1 MIIIP
6 ARLESTRFPNKPLAL
21 INGKEMILHV
31 YEKCA
36 TIEDTWVATP
46 NVELYQLML
55 SRGYQ
60 AVLTSEQPTG
70 TDRVAEAIA
79 FLNDEQDIYINVQ
92 GDAPAIDTLDIIDV
106 ILEKK
111 KHPNHVIGT
120 MCKLRHNNQNVVKV
134 IQNAG
139 QLCYMTRKGESRY
152 KQCGLYAFNSAELTM
167 FYNMP
172 KKEEMLRRHENIEI
186 MRFVEMGYP
195 VQMVEIEGGPEVDVP
210 EDIAIVE
217 QYLLQ
222 KVGG

>member
-6 ARLESTRFPNKPLAL
+6 ARMESTRFPNKPLAL

-31 YEKCA
+31 YERC
-36 TIEDTWVATP
+36 TGIDDTWIATP
-46 NVELYQLML
+46 NFELYQFIL
-55 SRGYQ
+55 SKGYQ
-60 AVLTSEQPTG
+60 ALITSEQLTG

-79 FLNDEQDIYINVQ
+79 FINDEQDIYINVQ
-92 GDAPAIDTLDIIDV
+92 GDAPTIDTFDILNV
-106 ILEKK
+106 MLEKK

-120 MCKLRHNNQNVVKV
+120 MCKIGHNNENVVKV

-139 QLCYMTRKGESRY
+139 QLCYMTRQGESRY
-152 KQCGLYAFNSAELTM
+152 RQCGLYAFNSAELTM
-167 FYNMP
+167 FYNFP
-172 KKEEMLRRHENIEI
+172 FKEAVLKKYENIEI

-195 VQMVEIEGGPEVDVP
+195 IQMVEITGGPEVDVP

-222 KVGG
+222 K